1 MSNLP
6 YSTYHAQLLEGHH
19 WVKDSGTWKGVNR
32 IYTKSGGSWVR
43 VNQHYVKSGGSWVE
57 VHEGNKWRAHFNLN
71 NNNDGG
77 GQTNFA
83 ANWVDYPSNDALQTA
98 TGNTQSGDS
107 WTFNLSSALV
117 QRGWNSSTAVKAV
130 VELNSWQRH
139 VRIESLPAGSRVVLW
154 VKGGRRILGKG
165 GNGANGTTGSNTNG
179 GQNGQTALYCRTQT
193 FMIND
198 GQIGGGGGGGGGG
211 RGGQCT
217 YQNTG
222 QYGCMKGSQCQAT
235 YQNFSTSQGGGGGGG
250 IGYPGGSGGSGGNN
264 GQSGQVNGAGNG
276 GNDSGCGS
284 VSGGNGGNWGS
295 NAQGGSGRGT
305 PGSAGNAIDG
315 NSYIQRI
322 VSGAINGP
330 QLN

>member
-1 MSNLP
+1 MANLP
-6 YSTYHAQLLEGHH
+6 YSNYHAELLGGHH
-19 WVKDSGTWKGVNR
+19 WVKDGGSWRGVSQ
-32 IYTKSGGSWVR
+32 IHQKSGGTWQR
-43 VNQHYVKSGGSWVE
+43 VNQHYIKSGGTWRE

-71 NNNDGG
+71 NNNSGS
-77 GQTNFA
+77 QTNFTA
-83 ANWVDYPSNDALQTA
+83 KWIDYPGNDNLQTA

-107 WTFNLSSALV
+107 WAFNLNSALV
-117 QRGWNSSTAVKAV
+117 QRGWNSSTPVQAV
-130 VELNSWQRH
+130 VEVNSWQRH
-139 VRIESLPAGSRVVLW
+139 VRIESMPGGSKVILAIN
-154 VKGGRRILGKG
+154 GSQRILGRG
-165 GNGANGTTGSNTNG
+165 GNGANGTNNNSTNN
-179 GQNGQTALYCRTQT
+179 GQNGQTSLYVRTQT
-193 FMIND
+193 SMINN

-264 GQSGQVNGAGNG
+264 GQSGQTSGAGNG

-315 NSYIQRI
+315 NSYISRI
-322 VSGAINGP
+322 VTGTINGP
-330 QLN
+330 QVN